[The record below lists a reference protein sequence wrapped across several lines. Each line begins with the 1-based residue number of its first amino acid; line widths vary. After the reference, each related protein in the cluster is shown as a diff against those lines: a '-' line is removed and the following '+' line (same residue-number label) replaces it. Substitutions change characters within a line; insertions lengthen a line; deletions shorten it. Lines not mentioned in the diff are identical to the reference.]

1 MLVVTTE
8 NSSVVGC
15 DAIPNVSCVPTYRGQ
30 CCHHVLI
37 CYTMIVEKTSFSEAF
52 VPMYMYIQGV
62 SKRALQI

>member
-15 DAIPNVSCVPTYRGQ
+15 DVIRNVSCVPTYRAQ
-30 CCHHVLI
+30 CCPHVI
-37 CYTMIVEKTSFSEAF
+37 ISYTLIVEKTSFSEAF

-62 SKRALQI
+62 SKRALQL